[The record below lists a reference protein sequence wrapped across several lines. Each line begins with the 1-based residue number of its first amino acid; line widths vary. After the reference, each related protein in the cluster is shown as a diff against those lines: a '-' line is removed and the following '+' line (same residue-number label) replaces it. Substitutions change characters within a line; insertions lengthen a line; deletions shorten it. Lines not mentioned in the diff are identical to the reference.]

1 MEMMRPEFAP
11 GLKPKNK
18 KKDNVDEDKKFHKS
32 VALASQT
39 PPNRDPI
46 QEKEMRIED
55 PEDFLRLMYERAL
68 LMKEKNGLL
77 VESKIMNPE
86 VMGDRAIVIKEILDD
101 LNKFQ
106 RVFGKEVTDYVTP
119 EIAAYL
125 KLSISQGDPEYL
137 LHVIEAIRGQGQ
149 ENDFPKSELK

>member
-1 MEMMRPEFAP
+1 MMIVPEFTP

-39 PPNRDPI
+39 PPNSDPI
-46 QEKEMRIED
+46 KEKEMRIED
-55 PEDFLRLMYERAL
+55 PEDFLRLMQERAL
-68 LMKEKNGLL
+68 LMREKNGLI
-77 VESKIMNPE
+77 VESKIMNPQ
-86 VMGDRAIVIKEILDD
+86 VMGDRAVVIKEILDD

-106 RVFGKEVTDYVTP
+106 QVFGKQVTDYVTS

-137 LHVIEAIRGQGQ
+137 LQVIEAIRGQRQ
-149 ENDFPKSELK
+149 KNDFPKSELK